1 MRIALILVITF
12 VVGLFGCSSTDE
24 EPDRPYL
31 RSETLPPLKI
41 PEGLRTPKGTH
52 SMAIPYTSAVT
63 EVPIKDL
70 EIPPNIKGVEP
81 SIEADLAEAE
91 IPLSMPKSIPKS
103 ILKTKSQ
110 NDTLVD
116 KSPLPSRIQANDDG
130 IDQLIVSAEMD
141 KVWPRIAGAV
151 KRLGFL
157 IEERSRGNQVYMI
170 YRDVTPLEDFAVSDV
185 AKIKEDFARPPEM
198 VKSTLDTQSR
208 EDYQIKV
215 VPDSSQ
221 TTVTIRNKNGELD
234 GSALA
239 RHLLVQLKY
248 DLENPIIP
256 QK

>member
-1 MRIALILVITF
+1 MRIALILVITL
-12 VVGLFGCSSTDE
+12 VIGLFGCSSTDE

-52 SMAIPYTSAVT
+52 TMAIPYTSAET

-70 EIPPNIKGVEP
+70 EIPPNITGVEP
-81 SIEADLAEAE
+81 SIEADLAESE
-91 IPLSMPKSIPKS
+91 IPLSIPKPM
-103 ILKTKSQ
+103 LKTKPQ

-170 YRDVTPLEDFAVSDV
+170 YRDVTPLEDFAASDV

-198 VKSTLDTQSR
+198 VKSNQDTQSR

-221 TTVTIRNKNGELD
+221 TTVTIRTRNGELD

-248 DLENPIIP
+248 DLENPILP